1 MMTGMM
7 RNIRSWPKAS
17 STISKRKNRS
27 CFRSLRASSM
37 RKRSAQK
44 WRLGRKSLNG
54 SLANVRPKLKV
65 ALEHGKQGKEARLG
79 GEREQ
84 PEGSVRSRNEGRVSS
99 VVVFGFLVQVSATL
113 AIRRESETVRI
124 RHE

>member
-27 CFRSLRASSM
+27 CFRSLKASSM

-44 WRLGRKSLNG
+44 WRLVRKSSNS
-54 SLANVRPKLKV
+54 SLTDVRPGRKV
-65 ALEHGKQGKEARLG
+65 ALEHGNRGKEGRLK
-79 GEREQ
+79 GEREH
-84 PEGSVRSRNEGRVSS
+84 PEGNDKATGDPWFIGHKPAKSAAVR
-99 VVVFGFLVQVSATL
+99 
-113 AIRRESETVRI
+113 
-124 RHE
+124 